1 MVNIFIAHS
10 GSDREKALK
19 IRNYFEQKET
29 IDGEMLPGKEFENRH
44 ANVLVLQGTNSNWK
58 KEAKKLI
65 SKAQIVLFVQGESSA
80 SSDNIK
86 WEIETAVKMNK
97 IVMVHQLD
105 NYDFPEWLKKIDPFT
120 GREVKASKVYS
131 LEQIKN
137 RIDSFDMGQYDIFS
151 KNIDE
156 MLEKERSETKK
167 QLFDQYKM
175 YQQTSET
182 LVARRQSVNSFYI
195 SVNAALVTFLGAVAG
210 FVEMPTKLIVLSA
223 VAIAGFIIDISWL
236 KILDAYGTLNSSKMK
251 VINLI
256 EQQLPLKLY
265 DAEWEIMSDKLN
277 SKKYVSFTDS
287 EKRIPKIFSVLYVLV
302 TLGSAA
308 IYVLQQML

>member
-10 GSDREKALK
+10 GCDKEQAFK
-19 IRNYFEQKET
+19 IRNYFEQRET
-29 IDGEMLPGKEFENRH
+29 ISGEALPASEFENRH
-44 ANVLVLQGTNSNWK
+44 ANVLVLQGTNTNWK
-58 KEAKKLI
+58 REAKKLI
-65 SKAQIVLFVQGESSA
+65 SKAQIVLFVQGATSA

-105 NYDFPEWLKKIDPFT
+105 SYDFPEWLKKVDPFT
-120 GREVKASKVYS
+120 GREVKASKVYT

-137 RIDSFDMGQYDIFS
+137 RIDSFDMGMYNIFS
-151 KNIDE
+151 KDIDT

-210 FVEMPTKLIVLSA
+210 FVNMPTKLIVLSA

-287 EKRIPKIFSVLYVLV
+287 EKRIPKIFSVLYILV

-308 IYVLQQML
+308 IYLLQQFM